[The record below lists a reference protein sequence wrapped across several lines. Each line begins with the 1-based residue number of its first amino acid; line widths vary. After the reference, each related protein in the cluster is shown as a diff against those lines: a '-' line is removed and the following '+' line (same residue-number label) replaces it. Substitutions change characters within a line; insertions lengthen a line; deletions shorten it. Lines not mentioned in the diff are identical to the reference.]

1 MKILEKIF
9 DDCDLKITRYER
21 VHGGDINNA
30 YCLSSTSGKYFL
42 KVNDE
47 AKFPHMFSYEAN
59 GLDLLR
65 NNSRLI
71 VPTVIKTGI
80 CYQEQYILLEWLEKG
95 PVQKNTWRNFG
106 ADLAMMHK
114 KHQAYFGLDG
124 ENYIGSLFQGNSK
137 HSQWSTFYTECRIL
151 PLAKK
156 LFEMAAFSAKDLDN
170 ANAFCKKLDDL
181 FPKEPPA
188 LLHGDLW
195 AGNFLITSNGR
206 AAIYDPAVYFGHRE
220 MDIGMTKLFGGFD
233 PRFYEAYQETYPL
246 EKGWEVRL
254 PVTQLYPL
262 LVHAILFGGHYVS
275 TARGIVKKFAS
286 EAS

>member
-1 MKILEKIF
+1 MEILEKIF
-9 DDCDLKITRYER
+9 DDCDLKITGYER

-47 AKFPHMFSYEAN
+47 AKFPHMFSNEAN

-65 NNSRLI
+65 NNSSLI

-80 CYQEQYILLEWLEKG
+80 CYKEQYILLEWLEKG

-124 ENYIGSLFQGNSK
+124 ENYIGSLFQDNTK

-156 LFEMAAFSAKDLDN
+156 LFDMAAFSAKDIDN

-181 FPKEPPA
+181 FPKESPA

-195 AGNFLITSNGR
+195 AGNFLITSIGR

-233 PRFYEAYQETYPL
+233 QHFYDVYNDTYPL
-246 EKGWEVRL
+246 AKGWEKRL
-254 PVTQLYPL
+254 PVTQIYPL
-262 LVHAILFGGHYVS
+262 FVHAVLFGGHYIG
-275 TARGIVKKFAS
+275 AVKEILKAFS
-286 EAS
+286 